1 MRLAR
6 NKGNDWILGHLSA
19 TDGTWEIVV
28 LHHTGC
34 RAQTFENKG
43 FRQYLKK
50 ELGVDVGN
58 WEFLPFYNINASARD
73 YVVMTVRFSTNFYD
87 VITSVVVNDGDTG
100 FIMEVKEA
108 ILSDYRNL
116 FGKN

>member
-1 MRLAR
+1 MRLR
-6 NKGNDWILGHLSA
+6 VTEGMIGSLVISRQQM
-19 TDGTWEIVV
+19 GTREIVV
-28 LHHTGC
+28 LHYTGC

-50 ELGVDVGN
+50 ELRVDVGN
-58 WEFLPFYNINASARD
+58 WEFLPFQNINASARD
-73 YVVMTVRFSTNFYD
+73 YVVMIVRFSTNFYD

>member
-1 MRLAR
+1 M
-6 NKGNDWILGHLSA
+6 
-19 TDGTWEIVV
+19 V
-28 LHHTGC
+28 LHHTGN
-34 RAQTFENKG
+34 RDQIFENKG

-50 ELGVDVGN
+50 ELRVDVGN
-58 WEFLPFYNINASARD
+58 LEFLPFYNINASARD

-116 FGKN
+116 FGKNEVY

>member
-1 MRLAR
+1 M
-6 NKGNDWILGHLSA
+6 
-19 TDGTWEIVV
+19 V
-28 LHHTGC
+28 LHHTGS
-34 RAQTFENKG
+34 RDQIFENKG

-50 ELGVDVGN
+50 ELRVDVGN
-58 WEFLPFYNINASARD
+58 LEFLPFHNINAITHE
-73 YVVMTVRFSTNFYD
+73 YVVMIESFPTNFYD
-87 VITSVVVNDGDTG
+87 AITSGVVYDVDTG